1 MKILNKMLK
10 YGIVVLNALKIIS
23 SKYFSKND
31 LENGQKNVISYFG
44 SKILICYKTSID
56 FKNNA
61 KCMNRNSTLIMI
73 FPWWY
78 LSSLSYLSCVRVE
91 TISIEIIIA
100 ETKFLIFQD
109 LVTDSLTP

>member
-1 MKILNKMLK
+1 MLK

-61 KCMNRNSTLIMI
+61 KWMNRNSSPNNDISMVVLIKSK
-73 FPWWY
+73 
-78 LSSLSYLSCVRVE
+78 LSIVCAGGNNLYRNYYSGNEVFN
-91 TISIEIIIA
+91 ISR
-100 ETKFLIFQD
+100 FGD
-109 LVTDSLTP
+109 